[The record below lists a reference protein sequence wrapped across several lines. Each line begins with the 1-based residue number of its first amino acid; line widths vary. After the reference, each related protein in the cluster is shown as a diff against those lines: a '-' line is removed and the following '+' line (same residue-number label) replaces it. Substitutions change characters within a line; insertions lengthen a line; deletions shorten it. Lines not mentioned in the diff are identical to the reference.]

1 MEDFVDKVI
10 ARSDAEDAGC
20 GSLSYKVL
28 TSATSWISLQMS
40 TIFDSV
46 RSTQRRSEQI
56 NVFLVLTLI
65 RRNVLREWI
74 SDV

>member
-20 GSLSYKVL
+20 SSLSYKVL
-28 TSATSWISLQMS
+28 TSATSWISLRMS
-40 TIFDSV
+40 DLLKVDPNKF
-46 RSTQRRSEQI
+46 

-74 SDV
+74 SDVCQLGRK